1 MTNQILLDDHDQ
13 SNLIVLDGGETE
25 KNIYNVRLRNIVYNK
40 SLLIK
45 GDSNSNFFPVIKNI
59 GVVSQDDFLFVT
71 YGHDTNIS
79 IQSVQ
84 IENIAFINV
93 KRSEN
98 LDVTVNNCYAK
109 LSS

>member
-1 MTNQILLDDHDQ
+1 MSPTSEAKNNCGTISRKCKTFDDAIKVSLDDHDQ

-71 YGHDTNIS
+71 YGHDINIS
-79 IQSVQ
+79 IQSV
-84 IENIAFINV
+84 
-93 KRSEN
+93 
-98 LDVTVNNCYAK
+98 
-109 LSS
+109 